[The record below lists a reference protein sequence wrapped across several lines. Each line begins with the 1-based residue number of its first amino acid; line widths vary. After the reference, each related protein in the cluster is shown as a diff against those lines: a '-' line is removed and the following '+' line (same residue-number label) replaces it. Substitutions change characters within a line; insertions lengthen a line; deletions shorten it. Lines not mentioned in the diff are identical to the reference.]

1 LPNMTL
7 GFIMIDLVMGT
18 RFPSLTQNL
27 KAHNPIK
34 WIRLHGLVQTHKQN
48 TRLKQK
54 LQRSNKDF
62 WLNISITW
70 KTWLKTQTKSDVK
83 DQTTSNQRHIEHVK
97 LLQKDVLNGIKY
109 VKYFLN
115 QSKLFKPKLKSS

>member
-1 LPNMTL
+1 
-7 GFIMIDLVMGT
+7 MIDLVMGT

-34 WIRLHGLVQTHKQN
+34 WIRLHGLVQKHKQN
-48 TRLKQK
+48 TRSKQK

-70 KTWLKTQTKSDVK
+70 KTWLKTQTKLDVK
-83 DQTTSNQRHIEHVK
+83 DKTTSNQRHIEHVN
-97 LLQKDVLNGIKY
+97 L
-109 VKYFLN
+109 
-115 QSKLFKPKLKSS
+115 